1 MTVRENVIVGLS
13 NQRSMTSHTDNLST
27 HRTIGGTDSGLSSN
41 VDSDLLSIAA
51 SCATLSGLSRN
62 QTNWDLNTRLGRY
75 CWWLNDQNFD
85 WLGVVFLTSIRMLR
99 TPRAG

>member
-1 MTVRENVIVGLS
+1 MFLLFRPPLYSVNKQICIMTVRENVIVGLS

-51 SCATLSGLSRN
+51 SCATLSGLSRYK
-62 QTNWDLNTRLGRY
+62 LIGIYPAL
-75 CWWLNDQNFD
+75 
-85 WLGVVFLTSIRMLR
+85 M
-99 TPRAG
+99 A